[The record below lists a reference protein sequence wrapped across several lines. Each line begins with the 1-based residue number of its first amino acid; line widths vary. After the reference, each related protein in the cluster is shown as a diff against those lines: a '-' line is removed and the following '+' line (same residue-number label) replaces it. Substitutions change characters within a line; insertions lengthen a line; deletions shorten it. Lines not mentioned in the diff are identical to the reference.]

1 MNCGNKEREKKKLLM
16 QEEMGELINF
26 LLSEFNLS

>member
-1 MNCGNKEREKKKLLM
+1 VGITEREKKGKILM

-26 LLSEFNLS
+26 LLSKFSLS